1 MSLTAQRPRT
11 SEIVLG
17 VPLYLYHNTDSIAVW
32 VQDGPPL
39 GMLLQ
44 ENCGWS
50 VGWSLDSTPRTQ
62 QECLEIMV
70 RNREVSLV

>member
-1 MSLTAQRPRT
+1 MSLTAQRSRT
-11 SEIVLG
+11 SENILG
-17 VPLYLYHNTDSIAVW
+17 VDLYFYHNPDSIAVW

-44 ENCGWS
+44 ENGGWS
-50 VGWSLDSTPRTQ
+50 VGWSLDSSGRTIR
-62 QECLEIMV
+62 ECLEIMV